1 MSAANDSSDLLCSV
15 LTTASFTDQRRM
27 LRDTR
32 MCHPHSQTLG
42 MTLAMMFG
50 PPSTTATFLGADFQ
64 MPRPQ
69 MRVASRM

>member
-1 MSAANDSSDLLCSV
+1 MSAANDSSDLLCSG
-15 LTTASFTDQRRM
+15 LTTTSFTEQHRM

-32 MCHPHSQTLG
+32 ICHPRSQTLSVA
-42 MTLAMMFG
+42 LAMMFG
-50 PPSTTATFLGADFQ
+50 PPSTTATFLGTDFQ